1 MKSDIDLLNSTEKD
15 LKWFQKNSK
24 QIREKY
30 ANKIIAIENQNIIAI
45 APNFKELS
53 QILKGKNIDESE
65 VLIKT
70 ISPPGEITIFSK

>member
-1 MKSDIDLLNSTEKD
+1 MKSDIDLLNSTERD

-30 ANKIIAIENQNIIAI
+30 ANKVIAIDKESIIGVAL
-45 APNFKELS
+45 NFKELS
-53 QILKGKNIDESE
+53 QILKNKEIDESE

-70 ISPPGEITIFSK
+70 VSPIGEITIFSK